1 MKIPI
6 PIRFRIRIPWPEK
19 KEDVMKIWSKIKEF
33 FAWKRVSVFLKKL
46 FKGLLLI
53 LFDELK
59 ELAIET
65 VKIVA
70 EKGLPDDAEKRHE
83 FERIFKEKAKK
94 KGYELKDS
102 VLNLL
107 REMAIAY
114 LKTE

>member
-1 MKIPI
+1 MKIPV
-6 PIRFRIRIPWPEK
+6 RVKVTIPWPET
-19 KEDVMKIWSKIKEF
+19 KEDFMKIWDTIKEF

-59 ELAIET
+59 DLAIAT
-65 VKIVA
+65 AKIVA
-70 EKGLPDDAEKRHE
+70 EKGLPDDEEKRHE
-83 FERIFKEKAKK
+83 FERIFREKAKE

-102 VLNLL
+102 ALNLL

-114 LKTE
+114 LKTQ